1 MRAVRP
7 WKRRSAE
14 QVFQHAL
21 FSLEIQTV
29 EASNGD
35 ERRALVIHPTDW
47 VNIIAIGDDDAVA
60 LVRQWRFGTAAE
72 SLEIPGGM
80 VDPGEGPLAAA
91 QRELLEE
98 TGYRAAEWTP
108 LGVVDPNPAFLSN
121 RCWMFLATSLEKVG
135 EAQGDGKEEI
145 SLEWASIDDIPAMFD
160 SGRISHSLV
169 VSAFY
174 FYERWKNR

>member
-1 MRAVRP
+1 MREVRP

-14 QVFQHAL
+14 PVFQHAL

-29 EASNGD
+29 EAEGGD
-35 ERRALVIHPTDW
+35 ERKALVIQSTDW
-47 VNIIAIGDDDAVA
+47 VNIIAVGDDDEVV

-80 VDPGEGPLAAA
+80 VDPGEDPLSAAK
-91 QRELLEE
+91 RELLEE
-98 TGYRAAEWTP
+98 TGYRATEWTQ

-121 RCWMFLATSLEKVG
+121 RCWLFLASSLESVG
-135 EAQGDGKEEI
+135 EPLGDGKEEI
-145 SLEWASIDDIPAMFD
+145 SVEWAPVDDIPAMFD
-160 SGRISHSLV
+160 SGAISHSLV